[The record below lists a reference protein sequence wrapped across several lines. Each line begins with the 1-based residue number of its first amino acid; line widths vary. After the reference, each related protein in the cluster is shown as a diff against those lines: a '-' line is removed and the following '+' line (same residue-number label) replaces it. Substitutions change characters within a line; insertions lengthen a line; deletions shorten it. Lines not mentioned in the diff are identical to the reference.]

1 MKVSRFLSELNGT
14 NDGKAAQDASPNG
27 GAIVI
32 VSATREKRR
41 EELVAG
47 AELSRDF
54 VHFEREA
61 SFLREYCGFV
71 HPNLAQEAM
80 PWANYDYALKSLL

>member
-1 MKVSRFLSELNGT
+1 M
-14 NDGKAAQDASPNG
+14 
-27 GAIVI
+27 
-32 VSATREKRR
+32 
-41 EELVAG
+41 AG

-80 PWANYDYALKSLL
+80 PWANYDYALKSLLSVLHSQLSTKPTGAISRPIYNDGGA